1 MEMNLE
7 QSGQLD
13 ALPKEPVEPLATAAE
28 LCLYLIMILP
38 DPVARVA
45 RVKDFCRLYE
55 IAEKRPRV
63 LVQSPAQTHDI
74 LSANEIQARSL
85 GRIIEPK
92 R

>member
-1 MEMNLE
+1 MEMKLE
-7 QSGQLD
+7 QSSDIG
-13 ALPKEPVEPLATAAE
+13 ALSKEPAQPITTAAE

-38 DPVARVA
+38 DPVDRVA

-63 LVQSPAQTHDI
+63 LVTQPAQTNDI
-74 LSANEIQARSL
+74 LSANETQARSL